1 VSRVLGGAG
10 RRRHLRTLSDHAG
23 RSTPMAARV
32 CQKDSPR
39 RHLRASALRWA
50 SLRKPADGLA
60 VGDDVEEREAHNRC
74 TIEFH
79 CGWTLFGN
87 RAAKKRGA
95 EARCTMQLHKQKQ
108 KRHSDP
114 RKQLG
119 TSSNAHVQ
127 PSSSKSTSRRPTG
140 HGQRDF
146 RMKPAHNQLVVL
158 VHH

>member
-1 VSRVLGGAG
+1 MARQFATRYVIATSRG
-10 RRRHLRTLSDHAG
+10 
-23 RSTPMAARV
+23 PPAARACV
-32 CQKDSPR
+32 PTRAHLSLSPPSDSARTPPDAR
-39 RHLRASALRWA
+39 TP
-50 SLRKPADGLA
+50 PADGLA
-60 VGDDVEEREAHNRC
+60 VDDDVEEREAHNRC